1 MSHSKGNMEA
11 SELERVLAGI
21 DAASI
26 ALEGLET
33 LLGRRLAAAERGSLS
48 VKTVDQIIDSV
59 LQKGLLSEQQKPPI
73 LYSQIANREQSWSLS
88 PRIC

>member
-21 DAASI
+21 NVESI
-26 ALEGLET
+26 DLEGLET
-33 LLGRRLAAAERGSLS
+33 LLGTRLAAAERGSLS

-59 LQKGLLSEQQKPPI
+59 LQKGQLSE
-73 LYSQIANREQSWSLS
+73 R
-88 PRIC
+88 